1 VGTRGTLAEKQPTD
15 RILRCSPWARA
26 GGGARG
32 GGNRHARGER
42 PSRSSGGRGRGG
54 LVVGSG
60 RTGGG
65 CTGTSNSIGESEGL
79 PAVPCVFFLLFSLDE
94 TTGLREIEY

>member
-1 VGTRGTLAEKQPTD
+1 MGEIGTRGARGLD
-15 RILRCSPWARA
+15 RPA
-26 GGGARG
+26 GGG
-32 GGNRHARGER
+32 GEE
-42 PSRSSGGRGRGG
+42 GG

-94 TTGLREIEY
+94 TTGIKRNRVAAKQCSVQVCLWVGEKRDEYGGEAGRDG